1 MAINLSRNTKV
12 YFTTSVNKAS
22 GKLDAANCRDTNTF
36 EIQVLDGYSFSQG
49 TQQQNIQISE
59 AGDTPARGQR
69 AFNTQLDPV
78 EWSFSTYI
86 RPYVDSSTGHIICAE
101 RLLWNALLGEQQIDG
116 SGTTINSLTRG
127 STTAA
132 AATLITSSVLKKKLV
147 ASDTTGSDLVKEDII
162 NIQGFSGAGVPY
174 NEPVRITATPSGTT
188 YAVEYLTAPNTA
200 AGTSGTTSASTLA
213 YVGQW
218 TRGLTAN
225 ANYSYVSTLGS
236 NKNSLQKFALIFVV
250 DQVVYCIENCAVDQ
264 VTVDFGLDQI
274 STLAWTG
281 KGTALTEISAPTIAQ
296 LKSAATASQA
306 VSTANY
312 ITNKLSTVKLQSG
325 IGGAEGTGSTS
336 YSVPLTGGNITI
348 ANNISYLVPTNLA
361 VVNQPIGYYTGQR
374 SITGSLSA
382 YLRTGDAGDVG
393 TLLKD
398 ILAAAST
405 TTEPKF
411 KVQIEMGGA
420 VSANRVEFEMGGVVL
435 QVPSVDVA
443 DVVAATINFN
453 AQGFDPV
460 IGNNTFD
467 ITKNNDLMIRYFSA

>member
-12 YFTTSVNKAS
+12 YFTTSVNKSS

-86 RPYVDSSTGHIICAE
+86 RPYTDQGFIICAE
-101 RLLWNALLGEQQIDG
+101 RLLWNALLGEQQIDAT
-116 SGTTINSLTRG
+116 GTAITSLTRT
-127 STTAA
+127 SNSAA
-132 AATLITSSVLKKKLV
+132 AATLIAGTALKKKLV
-147 ASDTTGSDLVKEDII
+147 ASDTTGADLVKEDII
-162 NIQGFSGAGVPY
+162 NIQGFSGVGVAY
-174 NEPVRITATPSGTT
+174 NESVRVTATPVGNT
-188 YAVEYLTAPNTA
+188 YAVEYLSAPTST

-264 VTVDFGLDQI
+264 VTIDFGLDQI
-274 STLAWTG
+274 STLAWSG
-281 KGTALTEISAPTIAQ
+281 KGTALTEIAAPTIAQ
-296 LKSAATASQA
+296 LKLASTASQA
-306 VSTANY
+306 VSTANF
-312 ITNKLSTVKLQSG
+312 ISNKLSTVKLHSG
-325 IGGAEGTGSTS
+325 IGGAEGSGSTS

-374 SITGSLSA
+374 AITGSLSA
-382 YLRTGDAGDVG
+382 YLRTGDSGDVG
-393 TLLKD
+393 SLLKN
-398 ILAAAST
+398 ILAAANT
-405 TTEPKF
+405 ATEPKF
-411 KVQIEMGGA
+411 KVQVEMGGA
-420 VSANRVEFEMGGVVL
+420 VGANRVEFEMGGVVL
-435 QVPSVDVA
+435 QVPSVNVA
-443 DVVAATINFN
+443 DVVAATINFT

-460 IGNNTFD
+460 IDNNSFD
-467 ITKNNDLMIRYFSA
+467 ITKNNDLLIRYFSA